1 VHLTSDQI
9 PVALRCVAERAWL
22 RREQALRACL
32 RHSAHA
38 RARVLRSACA
48 PPFRRATAMAPAAPP
63 DARGRFFFL
72 STSLVVA
79 CFLLHC
85 LPLAMVSRTLGA
97 VGLAAY
103 RTGFLAAAAAHGYRV
118 AYTLRPKLAAAGGSV
133 AALQAAAP
141 VVAKE
146 LLASNS
152 FLVRLHTRSCDAQR
166 AARRG
171 GDAWLPRAAARG
183 AAAAARGGFRSAQRN
198 RRATDALRYASL
210 TPRQHRDARS
220 TRCTACCS
228 C

>member
-1 VHLTSDQI
+1 
-9 PVALRCVAERAWL
+9 
-22 RREQALRACL
+22 
-32 RHSAHA
+32 
-38 RARVLRSACA
+38 
-48 PPFRRATAMAPAAPP
+48 MAPAAASP

-85 LPLAMVSRTLGA
+85 LPLAMVSRSLGA

-152 FLVRLHTRSCDAQR
+152 FLVRCTRATATRNAQR
-166 AARRG
+166 ATRSATRDAVATRGCPARRR
-171 GDAWLPRAAARG
+171 AERRLPREAGCRA
-183 AAAAARGGFRSAQRN
+183 
-198 RRATDALRYASL
+198 RRATDAQPDALRAE
-210 TPRQHRDARS
+210 R
-220 TRCTACCS
+220 
-228 C
+228 